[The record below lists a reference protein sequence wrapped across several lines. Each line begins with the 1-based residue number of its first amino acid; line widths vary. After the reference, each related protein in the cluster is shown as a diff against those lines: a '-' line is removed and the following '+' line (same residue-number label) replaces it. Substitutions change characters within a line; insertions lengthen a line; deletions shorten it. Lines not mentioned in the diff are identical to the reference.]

1 VGEFKQAEN
10 LNRLVPVLVSD
21 DDNASGLAAGVDFDP
36 DTLNL
41 APDPVL
47 QANRERV
54 TAMHNRMAAR
64 EKRVSPLL
72 RARHHR
78 PLTLIENEYRQLC
91 LRYFALTGPVT
102 LPLRAVSP
110 RQCCG
115 PAFEQDPFRAYPRL
129 VCCLAFERSQPR
141 KRSDVGLEPVCNV
154 ARSPKL
160 RVAILGFLAPR
171 GPESCPRK
179 RADRLPKAHAKS
191 PVLQGGDG

>member
-91 LRYFALTGPVT
+91 LRNFAL
-102 LPLRAVSP
+102 RA
-110 RQCCG
+110 Q
-115 PAFEQDPFRAYPRL
+115 
-129 VCCLAFERSQPR
+129 
-141 KRSDVGLEPVCNV
+141 
-154 ARSPKL
+154 
-160 RVAILGFLAPR
+160 
-171 GPESCPRK
+171 
-179 RADRLPKAHAKS
+179 
-191 PVLQGGDG
+191 